1 MNVDLFLSRENATDK
16 IQEWRAGHNESGS
29 TMAPEQITSQNHSVG
44 GTMRRLR
51 FRMIIPAYPAFNI
64 YSRVARLTTA
74 LGPVMIATVAS
85 RMQGWDVEVVDENNY
100 RRYGPKGDMGRPDHN
115 TLQAIRRADVVGL
128 YGGLSSTIPRI
139 NELVSFY
146 KDKGVIVIAG
156 GQHFVGDHIRDALE
170 GGVDY
175 VVIGEGE
182 HTIQELLAAIREG
195 RDPDEIAGIA
205 FMRDGRLVRT
215 PERAPITYFDD
226 LPLPDFDLVR
236 YAKIKIY
243 PVVWIRGC
251 GMNCEFCTVKGKPR
265 ASSVERVVE
274 QIAALLESHNART
287 FFIVD
292 DLFGNKREDTLRLCG
307 LLAEYQ
313 KAVGRR
319 LDITVQI
326 RLDRAKDKE
335 LLEAMRDAGINTVAI
350 GYESPIAEELKAMDK
365 RIKPEEMIGMTKL
378 FHKAG
383 FIVHG
388 MFIFGYPLPEGLRL
402 SISTAER
409 VRRFRTFIKKAR
421 LDTIQVLLPVPIPG
435 TELTDRL
442 AAQNRIFPID
452 CVGWEYYD
460 GNFPLFRPDE
470 PLTPKDM
477 QSATRKIM
485 GRFYRFR
492 SMFAIGLNVLTFPA
506 IIFSLFDIK
515 IGWRKWYRPWRINLL
530 RFGGWMI
537 VKRWTSDFK
546 KGKFSNKL
554 KQAEQRLGDPGGKP
568 DRSPSGRE
576 DGETGCS

>member
-1 MNVDLFLSRENATDK
+1 
-16 IQEWRAGHNESGS
+16 
-29 TMAPEQITSQNHSVG
+29 
-44 GTMRRLR
+44 MRRLR

-64 YSRVARLTTA
+64 YSRVAGMTTA
-74 LGPVMIATVAS
+74 LGPVMIATIVS
-85 RMQGWDVEVVDENNY
+85 RMTGWDVEVIDENNY

-115 TLQAIRRADVVGL
+115 TLQAIRRTDVVGL

-139 NELVSFY
+139 DELVDFY
-146 KDKGVIVIAG
+146 KDKGVTVIVG

-175 VVIGEGE
+175 VAIGEGDY
-182 HTIQELLAAIREG
+182 TIQELLTVIREG
-195 RDPDEIAGIA
+195 REPDDVAGIA
-205 FMRDGRLVRT
+205 FKRDGQIVRT
-215 PERAPITYFDD
+215 RERAPITYFDD
-226 LPLPDFDLVR
+226 LPLPDFNLVR
-236 YAKIKIY
+236 YARLKIY
-243 PVVWIRGC
+243 PVGWIRGC

-292 DLFGNKREDTLRLCG
+292 DMFGHKREDTLRLCG

-335 LLEAMRDAGINTVAI
+335 LLHAMREAGINTVAI

-365 RIKPEEMIGMTKL
+365 RIKPEEMIAMTRL
-378 FHKAG
+378 YHKAG

-388 MFIFGYPLPEGLRL
+388 MFIFGYPLPEGLHL
-402 SISTAER
+402 SISTSER

-442 AAQNRIFPID
+442 AAQKRIFPLD

-460 GNFPLFRPDE
+460 GNFPLFHPDE
-470 PLTPKDM
+470 PLTPRDM
-477 QSATRKIM
+477 QSAIRKIM

-492 SMFAIGLNVLTFPA
+492 SMFAIGLNVLVFPS

-515 IGWRKWYRPWRINLL
+515 VGWRKWYRPWRTNLL
-530 RFGGWMI
+530 RFGGWII

-546 KGKFSNKL
+546 KGTFSRKL
-554 KQAEQRLGDPGGKP
+554 RQAEQSLSDPGVMP
-568 DRSPSGRE
+568 NRPPSGRE
-576 DGETGCS
+576 DGEADCS